1 VFPDWESSV
10 ATPIPLCQYKLT
22 SRQFG
27 FTIFAMSALSPQNS
41 DADKIWNRYRH
52 NFSRHLLGVARHL
65 QSSMMDTLQEQCGHE
80 NLRLGFSP
88 YITLIGEGDKRLTDL
103 AELLGISRQACNQ
116 AAKQVAAAGYI
127 ERKADPLDGRAK
139 LLALSPKG
147 IKLRRDGV
155 RIVAQLDQQ
164 FADIVGDAQI
174 ADTSRS
180 LRKINGSLSLAR
192 TPEGNPPAARAVM
205 GGLLPR
211 LADYILQ
218 RLMELTSGKGHPGLK
233 LCFGQVLTL
242 IGPSGG
248 RIQQMAA
255 AHDVSKQA
263 ISAIAT
269 ELEELG
275 YLQRDTDPVD
285 ARQIVL
291 TFTTRGET
299 LIADSVISVGELE
312 AEFAAIIGQAAFKRL
327 GNTLHDLYRGLG
339 LEQEIFE
346 KSGPADIGL
355 LAHQLQ
361 QQLGEQGSRA
371 LARLLLSPSV

>member
-1 VFPDWESSV
+1 
-10 ATPIPLCQYKLT
+10 
-22 SRQFG
+22 
-27 FTIFAMSALSPQNS
+27 MNALNS
-41 DADKIWNRYRH
+41 KNIDGGMVWNRYHH
-52 NFSRHLLGVARHL
+52 NFSRHLIGVARYL
-65 QSSMMDTLQEQCGHE
+65 QSSMMSTLQEQCGHE

-116 AAKQVAAAGYI
+116 AVKQVEAAGYI
-127 ERKADPLDGRAK
+127 ERTTDPADGRAK
-139 LLALSPKG
+139 PLTLSRRG

-155 RIVAQLDQQ
+155 RIVTQLDKQ
-164 FADIVGDAQI
+164 FADIVGEAQF

-180 LRKINGSLSLAR
+180 LHKIYRSLSFGLTPQGSPTTAR
-192 TPEGNPPAARAVM
+192 VVM

-211 LADYILQ
+211 LADYTLQ
-218 RLMELTSGKGHPGLK
+218 RLMELTRDKGHRGLK
-233 LCFGQVLTL
+233 LCFSQVLTL

-248 RIQQMAA
+248 RIQHMAA
-255 AHDVSKQA
+255 IHDVSKQA

-275 YLQRDTDPVD
+275 YLQRDVDPLD

-291 TFTTRGET
+291 TFTARGEK
-299 LIADSVISVGELE
+299 LIADSVISAGELE
-312 AEFAAIIGQAAFKRL
+312 TDFAAIIGQAALKRL
-327 GNTLHDLYRGLG
+327 SNTLHALYRGLG

-346 KSGPADIGL
+346 KKGKADIGL

-361 QQLGEQGSRA
+361 QQLGDQGSRA
-371 LARLLLSPSV
+371 LARLLLTPSA